1 MDRSKWEYKKLEVD
15 NLPIGDVFDIFMG
28 RTPSRDDLSL
38 WEDGSHEWVSI
49 GDMGT
54 TKYISDTKEKVSDKA
69 CTNMRL
75 VPKDTVIMSFKLSI
89 GKVAITEI
97 PLYTNEAIMAFPPKS
112 GYNISP
118 NYLYYHLQA
127 YKWQSANRAVMGKT
141 LNKAVISSSRI
152 TIPDLETQQLIVA
165 ELDCLNEM
173 IALKQ
178 GQLKEFDKL
187 AQSIFYD
194 MFGNPSKEIKR
205 WDVFTLEELI
215 QNNVIIYHLDGNHG
229 GDYPRSDEFVDSGI
243 TYIGANCI
251 KDGVIDFSLAKYLTE
266 EKANSLRKG
275 IAKDGDVLFAHNA
288 TVGPVALLRTNK
300 EKIILSTTLTAFR
313 CNNTKLIPEFLKA
326 YMESAWFV
334 CQYASVMKQA
344 TRNQVPITKQRKMS
358 FILPP
363 LALQQ
368 QFAEKIQA
376 IESQKEL
383 VKKSISETQHLLDSR
398 MDYYFD

>member
-1 MDRSKWEYKKLEVD
+1 MDKSKWEYKKLEVD

-152 TIPDLETQQLIVA
+152 TIPDSETQQRIVA

-178 GQLKEFDKL
+178 EQLKEFDKL

-194 MFGNPSKEIKR
+194 MFGDKDFPMYQLKDILSKIGSGATPSGGNQSYKTEGIS
-205 WDVFTLEELI
+205 LI
-215 QNNVIIYHLDGNHG
+215 RSLNVHNNLFVYKDLAFIDEQQAKQLNNVTI
-229 GDYPRSDEFVDSGI
+229 
-243 TYIGANCI
+243 
-251 KDGVIDFSLAKYLTE
+251 E
-266 EKANSLRKG
+266 E
-275 IAKDGDVLFAHNA
+275 GDVLLNI
-288 TVGPVALLRTNK
+288 TG
-300 EKIILSTTLTAFR
+300 
-313 CNNTKLIPEFLKA
+313 
-326 YMESAWFV
+326 
-334 CQYASVMKQA
+334 ASVARCCVVPNDVIPARVNQHVSILRPRKELLDSLYLCHFLISCDEQAKLLSLSRSKAA
-344 TRNQVPITKQRKMS
+344 TREALPKNLLEKYSVP
-358 FILPP
+358 LPS

-376 IESQKEL
+376 IEAQKEL
-383 VKKSISETQHLLDSR
+383 VKQSIAETQHLLDSR

>member
-152 TIPDLETQQLIVA
+152 TIPDSETQQRIVA

-178 GQLKEFDKL
+178 EQLKEFDKL

-194 MFGNPSKEIKR
+194 MFGDPGDNVHEWEISILE
-205 WDVFTLEELI
+205 DVVSE
-215 QNNVIIYHLDGNHG
+215 
-229 GDYPRSDEFVDSGI
+229 
-243 TYIGANCI
+243 NC
-251 KDGVIDFSLAKYLTE
+251 
-266 EKANSLRKG
+266 
-275 IAKDGDVLFAHNA
+275 
-288 TVGPVALLRTNK
+288 
-300 EKIILSTTLTAFR
+300 
-313 CNNTKLIPEFLKA
+313 
-326 YMESAWFV
+326 
-334 CQYASVMKQA
+334 
-344 TRNQVPITKQRKMS
+344 
-358 FILPP
+358 
-363 LALQQ
+363 
-368 QFAEKIQA
+368 
-376 IESQKEL
+376 
-383 VKKSISETQHLLDSR
+383 SISYGIVQPGDDVENGVPVVRPVDLVNQIITDAYGKRASQGDRSGDSR
-398 MDYYFD
+398 QGRGQPCDLLQALSGCI

>member
-1 MDRSKWEYKKLEVD
+1 MDKSKWEYKKLEVD

-152 TIPDLETQQLIVA
+152 TIPDSETQQRIVA

-178 GQLKEFDKL
+178 EQLKEFDKL
-187 AQSIFYD
+187 AQSIFYN
-194 MFGNPSKEIKR
+194 MFGDIESNSKGFNKSQLGKVCQLKAGKAIKA
-205 WDVFTLEELI
+205 EELREASEGLYPCYGGNGI
-215 QNNVIIYHLDGNHG
+215 RGFIDRFSHEGLFPIIGRQGALCGN
-229 GDYPRSDEFVDSGI
+229 I
-243 TYIGANCI
+243 N
-251 KDGVIDFSLAKYLTE
+251 LAKGKFYATE
-266 EKANSLRKG
+266 HAVVVTPLVDMDRTWLAFVLQSMHLEKYAHGVAQPGLSV
-275 IAKDGDVLFAHNA
+275 KDLNPLD
-288 TVGPVALLRTNK
+288 T
-300 EKIILSTTLTAFR
+300 
-313 CNNTKLIPEFLKA
+313 
-326 YMESAWFV
+326 
-334 CQYASVMKQA
+334 
-344 TRNQVPITKQRKMS
+344 IT
-358 FILPP
+358 PP

-376 IESQKEL
+376 IEAQKEL
-383 VKKSISETQHLLDSR
+383 VKQSIAETQHLLDSR